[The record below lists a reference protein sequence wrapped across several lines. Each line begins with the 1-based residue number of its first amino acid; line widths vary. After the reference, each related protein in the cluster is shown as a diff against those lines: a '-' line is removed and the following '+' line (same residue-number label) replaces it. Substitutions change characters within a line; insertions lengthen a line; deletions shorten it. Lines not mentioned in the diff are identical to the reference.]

1 MNKGQLRSPVGELQC
16 LSNAVGGK
24 SRLLEISSTNPKSS
38 LTFNGTGV
46 NSGGNRCQKIGL
58 HALSYVEFREKVMKS
73 ISTRSPSMAGP
84 RLSKMRYALLA
95 STIALGLPGAAFAQD
110 AAEEGAD
117 TADGDVIIVSGIRG
131 SLASALNEK
140 RDADSLVEVIQAEDI
155 GKLPDQNL
163 AEVLENIPG
172 VQITRRAGVGSGVQI
187 RGTNDNRTEING
199 VGTVGSGTGRGGINF
214 EDVNAAIISSLEV
227 IKSPTAKTIEG
238 SVGGTINLRTIR
250 PLDLTERI
258 TTVRVQGEYS
268 ELSDSYSP
276 RIAVSYGDNWSLGSG
291 EIGLVLAGSY
301 TEQEATSFRP
311 RVDRDTLIPQGAV
324 VTSTGA
330 AGPAFDFIGIQFLN
344 QELENFE
351 YETINFAGTLEWAP
365 SDNVRIYFDA
375 IYNDQERRQ
384 DSSRI
389 QASGVSSV
397 RFNNVPD
404 TFETVNYGSLNGVD
418 LGSIE
423 AALTGVIEPNLAR
436 DDDDPN
442 LRFSSDTGARLTTSE
457 LYTLGTEFETGRLS
471 TRIKLSR
478 TVSNTVNPNLS
489 TTLNFINPN
498 APLDGLDVNGNPTNS
513 TSNDNPVPFRY
524 DLSGGSL
531 AFGINFDSPFA
542 PTVQQ
547 LLDPNNVV
555 LDAVTVGRD
564 TVENDEN
571 AGRIDFSLDVEDL
584 VGFITSFD
592 AGYRYAKRSSVF
604 NDIGT
609 SRGFSRLF
617 DSPNGSLFSELL
629 VPGPS
634 NFGDADG
641 RELAFRNFL
650 LIDPNRSFNDPEGTL
665 SIIQAAFAQTP
676 NGVII
681 GDPSNSPDA
690 FFDIGETTHAVYG
703 QANFEFGPVRGNIG
717 ARWISTEIQST
728 GNTVFPDGTVDSV
741 VTRGIYQEFLPRLNV
756 AVDLS
761 DDLVLRGSWSE
772 DLNRPDFNALSSS
785 ISFGTSSTAP
795 VRVGNPNLAPETV
808 TSFDASLSW
817 YFAPAAVFSVG
828 AFYKERTNLFVTT
841 LDEAEVRPGGSSGL
855 KDITDP
861 CEGGGIFNPIA
872 DQGVFVT
879 GISEQGICVDLLT
892 QTNDTGTTKQKG
904 IEVAFQYDLSS
915 FEDTL
920 GFASGFGV
928 IANYTYQ
935 DFSGGEGLQTS
946 SSRGTAILESS
957 SGLTG
962 PFTAVQGLLD
972 FSENAYNVTLF
983 YEKYGLSARARYTW
997 RDAFR
1002 TLDTAGGAS
1011 IGSTLG
1017 FSTVTAARGQLNAS
1031 ITYDV
1036 TDNINIGV
1044 EGVNLLKDD
1053 IQQFCVNDN
1062 AQFCFQG
1069 LPDRRITFGAT
1080 VRF

>member
-1 MNKGQLRSPVGELQC
+1 MKNVTAGLFELPMTKRV
-16 LSNAVGGK
+16 SA
-24 SRLLEISSTNPKSS
+24 
-38 LTFNGTGV
+38 
-46 NSGGNRCQKIGL
+46 
-58 HALSYVEFREKVMKS
+58 
-73 ISTRSPSMAGP
+73 
-84 RLSKMRYALLA
+84 ALLA
-95 STIALGLPGAAFAQD
+95 GTAMTMIATPVLAQD
-110 AAEEGAD
+110 ADSAAAED
-117 TADGDVIIVSGIRG
+117 DNVIVVTGIRA
-131 SLASALNEK
+131 SLASALEEK
-140 RDADSLVEVIQAEDI
+140 RNADSLVEVIQAEDI

-227 IKSPTAKTIEG
+227 TKSPTAKTTEG

-250 PLDLTERI
+250 PLDLSERI
-258 TTVRVQGEYS
+258 TTVRLQGEYS
-268 ELSDSYSP
+268 ELSDSFSP
-276 RIAVSYGDNWSLGSG
+276 RISASFGDNWSVGAG

-311 RVDRDTLIPQGAV
+311 RVDRDTLIPQGGV
-324 VTSTGA
+324 VTSSGA
-330 AGPAFDFIGIQFLN
+330 PGPAFDFIGIQFLN

-351 YETINFAGTLEWAP
+351 YETINFAGTLEWKP
-365 SDNVRIYFDA
+365 SENVRVYFDT

-397 RFNNVPD
+397 RFQNVPD
-404 TFETVNYGSLNGVD
+404 TFETINYGSLDGVN

-423 AALTGVIEPNLAR
+423 AALTGVIEPNLAA

-457 LYTLGTEFETGRLS
+457 VYILGTEFETGRLS
-471 TRIKLSR
+471 TRVELSR
-478 TVSNTVNPNLS
+478 TVSNTENPNLS

-498 APLDGLDVNGNPTNS
+498 APLDGLDVNGQPTNN

-542 PTVQQ
+542 PTVAQ

-564 TVENDEN
+564 TTKNAEN
-571 AGRIDFSLDVEDL
+571 AGRVDFSLDVEDL

-592 AGYRYAKRSSVF
+592 AGYRYAKRSSTF

-629 VPGPS
+629 VPGPD
-634 NFGDADG
+634 NFGEADG

-650 LIDPNRSFNDPEGTL
+650 LIDPDRSFNDPEGTFDA
-665 SIIQAAFAQTP
+665 IQAAFAQTP
-676 NGVII
+676 NGVVI
-681 GDPSNSPDA
+681 GEPSAAADA
-690 FFDIGETTHAVYG
+690 FFDIDETTHAVYG
-703 QANFEFGPVRGNIG
+703 QANFEFGPVRGNLG

-728 GNTVFPDGTVDSV
+728 GNTVFPDGTIDST
-741 VTRGIYQEFLPRLNV
+741 VTRGIYQEFLPRFNV
-756 AVDLS
+756 AVDLT
-761 DDLVLRGSWSE
+761 DDLIFRGSWSE

-817 YFAPAAVFSVG
+817 YFAPAAVLSVG
-828 AFYKERTNLFVTT
+828 AFYKDRSNIFVTS

-855 KDITDP
+855 KDITAP
-861 CEGGGIFNPIA
+861 CEGGGIFNPVA

-879 GISEQGICVDLLT
+879 GIAEQGICVDLLT
-892 QTNDTGTTKQKG
+892 QTNDTGSTKQKG

-935 DFSGGEGLQTS
+935 EFSGGEGEQTS
-946 SSRGTAILESS
+946 SARGTDILESS

-962 PFTAVQGLLD
+962 PFFAPQGLLD
-972 FSENAYNVTLF
+972 FSKNAYNVTLF

-1031 ITYDV
+1031 INYDL

-1044 EGVNLLKDD
+1044 EGVNLMKDD
-1053 IQQFCVNDN
+1053 IQQYCVNDN

-1080 VRF
+1080 VTF

>member
-1 MNKGQLRSPVGELQC
+1 MSGAEFEQLALIRKSQVVCIIGITEAVFLPTVCIRNAWVLVTRPVDILVLSGQFYRKIYITWESIMKLRGHSAACSAAE
-16 LSNAVGGK
+16 N
-24 SRLLEISSTNPKSS
+24 T
-38 LTFNGTGV
+38 
-46 NSGGNRCQKIGL
+46 
-58 HALSYVEFREKVMKS
+58 HAKQYL
-73 ISTRSPSMAGP
+73 G
-84 RLSKMRYALLA
+84 ALLA
-95 STIALGLPGAAFAQD
+95 GTAMTMAASPAMAQEAPEAGAAED
-110 AAEEGAD
+110 N
-117 TADGDVIIVSGIRG
+117 IIVVSGIRS
-131 SLASALNEK
+131 SLESALNEQ
-140 RDADSLVEVIQAEDI
+140 RDADSLIEVIQAEDI

-214 EDVNAAIISSLEV
+214 EDVNAAIIASLEV
-227 IKSPTAKTIEG
+227 TKAPTAKTTEG

-250 PLDLTERI
+250 PLDLTERL
-258 TTVRVQGEYS
+258 TVVRGQMEYS

-276 RIAVSYGDNWSLGSG
+276 RISGSFGNNWSTG
-291 EIGLVLAGSY
+291 IGDIGVVLSGSY

-311 RVDRDTLIPQGAV
+311 RVDRDTLVSGGTA
-324 VTSTGA
+324 VTS
-330 AGPAFDFIGIQFLN
+330 AGDPGPDFDFIGIQFLN

-351 YETINFAGTLEWAP
+351 YETINFAGTIEWAP
-365 SDNVRIYFDA
+365 SDKARIYFDA

-397 RFNNVPD
+397 LRQNVPD
-404 TFETVNYGSLNGVD
+404 TFETINYGSLNGVN
-418 LGSIE
+418 LGSIQ
-423 AALTGVIEPNLAR
+423 AALTGVIEPNLAQ

-457 LYTLGTEFETGRLS
+457 VYILGGEFETGRLN
-471 TRIKLSR
+471 TRVELSR
-478 TVSNTVNPNLS
+478 TVSNTENPNLS

-498 APLDGLDVNGNPTNS
+498 APLDGLDVNGDPTNN
-513 TSNDNPVPFRY
+513 TSNDNAVPFRY
-524 DLSGGSL
+524 DLTGGSL

-564 TVENDEN
+564 TVENSET

-584 VGFITSFD
+584 TGFITSFD
-592 AGYRYAKRSSVF
+592 AGYRYAKRSSTF

-617 DSPNGSLFSELL
+617 DSPNGSLFSDLL
-629 VPGPS
+629 VAGPD

-650 LIDPNRSFNDPEGTL
+650 LIDPDRSFNDPEGTFDA
-665 SIIQAAFAQTP
+665 IQAAFAQTP
-676 NGVII
+676 NGVVIAE
-681 GDPSNSPDA
+681 PSNAADA
-690 FFDIGETTHAVYG
+690 FFDIDETTHAVYG
-703 QANFEFGPVRGNIG
+703 QANFEFGPVRGNFG
-717 ARWISTEIQST
+717 ARWISTEIEST
-728 GNTVFPDGTVDSV
+728 GNTVFPDGTIDAV
-741 VTRGIYQEFLPRLNV
+741 VTRGIYQEFLPRFNV
-756 AVDLS
+756 AIDVS

-785 ISFGTSSTAP
+785 VSFGTSSTAP
-795 VRVGNPNLAPETV
+795 VRVGNPGLAPETV

-817 YFAPAAVFSVG
+817 YFAPAAVLSVG
-828 AFYKERTNLFVTT
+828 AFYKDRTNIFIET
-841 LDEAEVRPGGSSGL
+841 LNEAEVRPGGSSGL
-855 KDITDP
+855 KDITAP

-892 QTNDTGTTKQKG
+892 QGNDTASTKQKG
-904 IEVAFQYDLSS
+904 IEVSFQYDLSS

-935 DFSGGEGLQTS
+935 DFSGGEALQTS
-946 SSRGTAILESS
+946 SARGTAILESS

-972 FSENAYNVTLF
+972 FSKNAYNVTLF

-1011 IGSTLG
+1011 LGSTLG

-1031 ITYDV
+1031 ITYDL
-1036 TDNINIGV
+1036 TENINIGV
-1044 EGVNLLKDD
+1044 EGVNLMKDD
-1053 IQQFCVNDN
+1053 IEQFCVNDG

-1080 VRF
+1080 LRF